1 MNCCSH
7 EAPGQQRVALSVL
20 HHQPPALGSCC
31 LPLVR
36 ICRALL
42 TQTRLEAKAGDVS
55 RLGLM
60 TLPAAAMEAVR
71 VQGLHRW
78 SVARRWEM
86 GRLCAGTD
94 GGGGGMAPPWVGSS
108 RLQWPAE
115 VSHPSGE
122 GREVDA
128 GAASSCFCL
137 AASSCLPRY
146 EGSVATLD

>member
-1 MNCCSH
+1 MCKGCIAGPSH
-7 EAPGQQRVALSVL
+7 AGGRRAGCAQGQ
-20 HHQPPALGSCC
+20 
-31 LPLVR
+31 
-36 ICRALL
+36 
-42 TQTRLEAKAGDVS
+42 TE
-55 RLGLM
+55 
-60 TLPAAAMEAVR
+60 
-71 VQGLHRW
+71 
-78 SVARRWEM
+78 
-86 GRLCAGTD
+86 
-94 GGGGGMAPPWVGSS
+94 GGGMAPPWVGSS